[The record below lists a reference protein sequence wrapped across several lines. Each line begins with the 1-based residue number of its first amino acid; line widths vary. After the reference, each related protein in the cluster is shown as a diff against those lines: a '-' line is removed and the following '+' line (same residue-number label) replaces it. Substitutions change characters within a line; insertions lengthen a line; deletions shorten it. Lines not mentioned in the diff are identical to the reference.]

1 MRYNLNGTSYKTSAS
16 DPGLTTGCPLVSSVA
31 TCIGYELTTSLD
43 FDADGD
49 GSSWSRAT
57 DGTLTLDAGD
67 NNDTYFAIPSGGASG
82 GWVPIGDC
90 GPDKRCADRE
100 GTPADESMDN
110 RSFNAVF
117 DGGGHTISGL
127 AIMRD
132 LDFVGL
138 FGVLDKGALITNLGL
153 EGSLV
158 KKTGSTTGGSVG
170 ALAGNLRDG
179 AIVASH
185 ATGSHVEGSD
195 GNQEDVG
202 GLVGWQAGGTIVAS
216 YTTGVVDGLD
226 DTSESAGGLV
236 GSMTASNS
244 VLLASYSTATV
255 VNSAISTRVG
265 GLVGQTF
272 IGASITASYAT
283 GAVTAG
289 GSISGGLV
297 GQANGTVTA
306 SYATG
311 AVAGGGSSLVGSGS
325 TGTLSASWG
334 FGAAT
339 GTSGN
344 GTADR
349 PTGITAATGI
359 TSGNVPAVWSAAASN
374 TLNAWDFGGA
384 ADAPIIRY
392 ADYDGAAVG
401 TSPNYTSG
409 DDYHCANA
417 ASAPIGAIL
426 IPNCH
431 QGLSGPVRAVGGL
444 QARPVLGSLA
454 AAVNLIVD
462 LRSSPIVFP
471 NTGGVQLT
479 SCEVTTGT
487 LPTGLDAEVTPD
499 GTSCQIVGI
508 PSAASASAAYTITAT
523 NGGGTSSATVTLA
536 VIAVSIGDG
545 DGDGLIDIYTPEQ
558 LNNMRYSLDGSKYK
572 TSASDPGVTT
582 GCPSSGCIGYELMND
597 LDFDLDGDGSSWTRA
612 SDGTL
617 TLDAGDNHASY
628 FAIPTGGASGG
639 WMPIGDCGADAAC
652 KDAPSSPLVDETL
665 DNVPF
670 TAIFEGNG
678 FAISNLA
685 TVRDI
690 SFVGLFG
697 YMDEGAEIRN
707 VGLVDNLA
715 KKSGTTF
722 VWAGGLVGRMDS
734 GTIVA
739 SYTTG
744 YVEGNTSATDGVGGL
759 VGWMEGDTIA
769 ASYATGNVNGVA
781 GTGASTDY
789 AGGLVGTLIDGTII
803 ASYATGSV
811 DGATPISNNGGLVG
825 TMEDGTIVASYATG
839 DINSGGRRG
848 GLVGQF
854 GGGIIHGSYA
864 TGTVAGGTNSGSLAA
879 LSTGTITASWGF
891 ASGTAGTDSTTGST
905 DRPTGITAATGIT
918 SGNVPASWNAAA
930 SDTLNAWD
938 FGGATDAPVVR
949 YADYDGSGMDYH
961 CANAD
966 TSAPTGATIIPN
978 CFQGLPGQ
986 GRVVAG
992 LPAAPVIGNIG
1003 SLTAPVNLPR
1013 GMKVIPI
1020 VFMNTGGAQL
1030 TRCEVTTGT
1039 LPTGLAVEVTPDGT
1053 GCRIV
1058 GTPSALAT
1066 ATAYTITATNGGGTG
1081 TATITLA
1088 VLAPA
1093 ADLDGDGLIEIRTL
1107 AQLNNIRYSLD
1118 GAGYKDSDSAT
1129 ADTSGCP
1136 SDVCIGYELANSLD
1150 FDADGD
1156 GSSWTRDDT
1165 DGSYSLD
1172 EGDDADAYF
1181 DIASGGGS
1189 NNKTGGW
1196 VPIGTTTAP
1205 FTAILEGN
1213 GFAISNLAV
1222 LGDLTAASGLFG
1234 VTGTGAEIRNLG
1246 LVDNLVKDTG
1256 TTGVALGGLVGV
1268 QNGGVIVASYT
1279 TGTAEGGT
1287 STTGAVTRTG
1297 GLVGFLNGGHIVGS
1311 HATGDIRSAGANN
1324 DQLGG
1329 LVGRLEG
1336 VASSIVAS
1344 WASGNI
1350 LDGDIA
1356 GGLVGFSTNSV
1367 GSTITASYAIGN
1379 VRGSSDTNTNRIGGL
1394 IGFLNT
1400 GALHASYAT
1409 GVVTGGTANDNNVG
1423 SLVGSRSSDAVTV
1436 SWGFGATTGGVVGVG
1451 YAGTNDRPVG
1461 VTSAI
1466 DLTAANVPASWNAA
1480 ASLTMGAWDY
1490 GTTVQLPALRFADYD
1505 GSGDDY
1511 HCADAASPPAGAV
1524 ILACDSTMPYAMQP
1538 RVPLAPPG
1546 AVLPDKPVLANIT
1559 TANLEYRTGVMADLT
1574 FTNTGGGG
1582 IPADGC
1588 TVTPNLPGS
1597 LSVGPT
1603 SDGTSCEIKGP
1614 LNETKAETTYT
1625 VTATN
1630 AGGSGSATVTFTVL
1644 EKRLF
1649 APNLVSITGVETYT
1663 VGKRVDITFNNAG
1676 GGSLT
1681 SCTVS
1686 PALPT
1691 GLSESA
1697 TDIRATCQ
1705 ITGIP
1710 TAVTASTEYTMTTA
1724 NATAGSTATVT
1735 FAVVAAPVAVDAD
1748 GDGLIEIRHPG
1759 GSCNNVRF
1767 SLDGSKYKTSATDT
1781 GNATGCPLNVCIGYE
1796 LMMDLD
1802 FDTDNDGSSW
1812 TRASSGAYTLDT
1824 DDDNDAYFDVDTG
1837 GWVPIG
1843 DCGAD
1848 GLCADSDGTSAV
1860 DETLDNALFT
1870 GVFEGNGNTISNLAT
1885 IRGHFDIGLFGA
1897 IGTGA
1902 IVRNLHL
1909 VDNLAKGASSN
1920 ATTHAGGLVGT
1931 QFGGAIIA
1939 CSASG
1944 EVEAGT
1950 GPNNNVG
1957 GLVGILID
1965 GHIVGS
1971 GATGPVRG
1979 LTHRDDVGGLV
1990 GHMQDGAITASYAT
2004 GDADSGGLTISGLT
2018 GGEFAGGMVGNMD
2031 GGAITASYATGD
2043 ADTSTRGGDI
2053 AGSLVGRMNAG
2064 SVTASYA
2071 TGDADSGAGTG
2082 DFAGALVGFPGGGT
2096 LTASWGF
2103 GEAMSETVFPAG
2115 SRVGDTTT
2123 LDLPTGVTTAA
2134 GLTATNAPASWD
2146 QATSSTLGAW
2156 DFGTGT
2162 QTPALNFA
2170 DYDGAGAVFG
2180 CGSVT
2185 GVTISFRP
2193 PAACGALIEGQG
2205 RTVTAPT
2212 LALPSLLGKGRITVP
2227 FTIGDP
2233 VVIGFANTGGGSLS
2247 RCSVSPPLP
2256 AGLSESVTTDMTSCQ
2271 ITGTPTAATAET
2283 TYTMTATNATGDGT
2297 ATVTFTVEAPLAAP
2311 DLANLG
2317 SVPSGPV
2324 AGTFWFTFFSNTGG
2338 DELTGC
2344 SVSPPL
2350 PAGLSESVT
2359 STKTTCQI
2367 TGIAAAAAASAEYT
2381 MTATNAT
2388 GSNTATVTFAV
2399 AAAPPPAVAAPD
2411 IADLGTISTGPVIGS
2426 SWEVLFINSG
2436 GGTIPDNGCTITPD
2450 LPTGL
2455 SVGPTTGGAS
2465 CQISGIPTEAKV
2477 STEYTVTATNGIG
2490 MDTATVTFTVAA
2502 PVDTDGDGLIEIST
2516 LAQLNNVRFSLD
2528 GSKYKTSAS
2537 DSGATGGCPSNVC
2550 IGYELVNDL
2559 DFDGDDPDTL
2569 TWVRNNDGSY
2579 TLDTDDDVDAYF
2591 DVGTITGGWVPI
2603 GDTTTP
2609 FTGVF
2614 EGNGFAISN
2623 LLTVRDLAAV
2633 GLFGAIDT
2641 PAIVRNVHLVANLA
2655 KSTSSSTV
2663 VSSVGGLV
2671 GRQQGGA
2678 IIASSASGAA
2688 EPGTGVVNNNA
2699 NDVGGLVGQMSGGHI
2714 VGSRATGPVRGLHQA
2729 DRAGG
2734 LVGLMQADSTITAS
2748 FATGAVTGGGSL
2760 DTVGG
2765 LVGQMQASGTDIPDI
2780 RASYATGAVS
2790 GDAGNDNAGGLVGW
2804 MIAGTITNSYAT
2816 GAVDGGAGTDQVG
2829 SLAGAQITGSTVT
2842 ASWGF
2847 GAKTGGETD
2856 GVDGS
2861 VASGTSTLDLPTG
2874 VTTPAGLTATNV
2886 PASWNAAASS
2896 TLGAWDF
2903 GTSTQTP
2910 ALRFADYDG
2919 IALAAFHC
2927 GASTAPTGALVLPVC
2942 GRLVPGQG
2950 DRTDTLAAPA
2960 LADQTSV
2967 TTYTVGSAVTIL
2979 FPNSGGG
2986 ELTACAVSP
2995 DLPAGLTESVTA
3007 DMASCQ
3013 ITGTP
3018 TAAAASTEYTMTAT
3032 NATGNGTATVT
3043 FIVALPAAP
3052 DIADLGTLT
3061 SGSSPVVGTSFDL
3074 FFINNSGSSLT
3085 DCSVSPS
3092 LPLGLEGRVTSSK
3105 IGCQIIGTPTAVAA
3119 LTEYTMTATNAG
3131 GSDTATVT
3139 FAVTAPLAL
3148 PNLADRG
3155 AIATPY
3161 PVNIAI
3167 SPIVF
3172 TNSGG
3177 GSIPT
3182 GGCTVAS
3189 PALPAGLS
3197 ERFPP
3202 LAGPVAKSPA
3212 PPLRAPPRPC
3222 CTP

>member
-1 MRYNLNGTSYKTSAS
+1 MLRVKTHH
-16 DPGLTTGCPLVSSVA
+16 P
-31 TCIGYELTTSLD
+31 
-43 FDADGD
+43 
-49 GSSWSRAT
+49 
-57 DGTLTLDAGD
+57 
-67 NNDTYFAIPSGGASG
+67 
-82 GWVPIGDC
+82 
-90 GPDKRCADRE
+90 
-100 GTPADESMDN
+100 
-110 RSFNAVF
+110 
-117 DGGGHTISGL
+117 H
-127 AIMRD
+127 
-132 LDFVGL
+132 
-138 FGVLDKGALITNLGL
+138 
-153 EGSLV
+153 
-158 KKTGSTTGGSVG
+158 
-170 ALAGNLRDG
+170 
-179 AIVASH
+179 
-185 ATGSHVEGSD
+185 
-195 GNQEDVG
+195 
-202 GLVGWQAGGTIVAS
+202 
-216 YTTGVVDGLD
+216 
-226 DTSESAGGLV
+226 
-236 GSMTASNS
+236 
-244 VLLASYSTATV
+244 
-255 VNSAISTRVG
+255 
-265 GLVGQTF
+265 
-272 IGASITASYAT
+272 
-283 GAVTAG
+283 
-289 GSISGGLV
+289 
-297 GQANGTVTA
+297 
-306 SYATG
+306 
-311 AVAGGGSSLVGSGS
+311 
-325 TGTLSASWG
+325 
-334 FGAAT
+334 
-339 GTSGN
+339 
-344 GTADR
+344 
-349 PTGITAATGI
+349 
-359 TSGNVPAVWSAAASN
+359 
-374 TLNAWDFGGA
+374 
-384 ADAPIIRY
+384 
-392 ADYDGAAVG
+392 
-401 TSPNYTSG
+401 
-409 DDYHCANA
+409 
-417 ASAPIGAIL
+417 
-426 IPNCH
+426 
-431 QGLSGPVRAVGGL
+431 
-444 QARPVLGSLA
+444 
-454 AAVNLIVD
+454 
-462 LRSSPIVFP
+462 
-471 NTGGVQLT
+471 
-479 SCEVTTGT
+479 
-487 LPTGLDAEVTPD
+487 
-499 GTSCQIVGI
+499 
-508 PSAASASAAYTITAT
+508 
-523 NGGGTSSATVTLA
+523 
-536 VIAVSIGDG
+536 
-545 DGDGLIDIYTPEQ
+545 
-558 LNNMRYSLDGSKYK
+558 
-572 TSASDPGVTT
+572 
-582 GCPSSGCIGYELMND
+582 
-597 LDFDLDGDGSSWTRA
+597 
-612 SDGTL
+612 
-617 TLDAGDNHASY
+617 
-628 FAIPTGGASGG
+628 
-639 WMPIGDCGADAAC
+639 
-652 KDAPSSPLVDETL
+652 PLVDETD

-697 YMDEGAEIRN
+697 YMDGGAEIRN

-891 ASGTAGTDSTTGST
+891 ASGTTGTDSTTGST

-1003 SLTAPVNLPR
+1003 SLSAPVNLPR

-1066 ATAYTITATNGGGTG
+1066 AAAYTITATNGGGTG

-1156 GSSWTRDDT
+1156 GSSWSRDDT

-1189 NNKTGGW
+1189 GGW

-1234 VTGTGAEIRNLG
+1234 VTGTGAEIRSLG

-1287 STTGAVTRTG
+1287 STSGASTRTG

-1356 GGLVGFSTNSV
+1356 GGLVGYSTNSV
-1367 GSTITASYAIGN
+1367 GSTIAASYAIGN
-1379 VRGSSDTNTNRIGGL
+1379 VRGSNAKNRIGGL

-1400 GALHASYAT
+1400 GALHATYAT
-1409 GVVTGGTANDNNVG
+1409 GVVTGGTDNGNLVG

-1436 SWGFGATTGGVVGVG
+1436 SWGFGARSGQAMSSAVGETSG

-1505 GSGDDY
+1505 GATVGTAGAYTSGHLY

-1748 GDGLIEIRHPG
+1748 GDGLIEI
-1759 GSCNNVRF
+1759 STLAELNNVRF

-1824 DDDNDAYFDVDTG
+1824 DDDVDAYFDVDTG

-1848 GLCADSDGTSAV
+1848 GLCADSVGTPAV
-1860 DETLDNALFT
+1860 DETTDNALFT
-1870 GVFEGNGNTISNLAT
+1870 GVFEGNGNTISNLVT
-1885 IRGHFDIGLFGA
+1885 IRGDFDIGLFGA

-1909 VDNLAKGASSN
+1909 VDNLAKGASSTS
-1920 ATTHAGGLVGT
+1920 TTHAGGLVGT

-1990 GHMQDGAITASYAT
+1990 GHMLDGAITASYAT

-2018 GGEFAGGMVGNMD
+2018 GGEVAGGLVGNMD

-2043 ADTSTRGGDI
+2043 ADTSARGGDI
-2053 AGSLVGRMNAG
+2053 AGSLVGRMSAG

-2103 GEAMSETVFPAG
+2103 GEAMSETVLPAG

-2134 GLTATNAPASWD
+2134 GLTSTNAPASWD

-2170 DYDGAGAVFG
+2170 DYDGAGTVFG

-2212 LALPSLLGKGRITVP
+2212 LALPSLADIGAASTYTTGTTITPIV
-2227 FTIGDP
+2227 FT
-2233 VVIGFANTGGGSLS
+2233 NSGGGSLS

-2271 ITGTPTAATAET
+2271 ITGMPTAAATET

-2297 ATVTFTVEAPLAAP
+2297 ATVTITVEAPLAAP

-2338 DELTGC
+2338 EELTGC

-2516 LAQLNNVRFSLD
+2516 LAELNNVRFSLD

-2537 DSGATGGCPSNVC
+2537 DSGATGGCPSSVC

-2678 IIASSASGAA
+2678 IIACSTSGEA
-2688 EPGTGVVNNNA
+2688 EPGTGIVNNNA

-2714 VGSRATGPVRGLHQA
+2714 VGSRATGPVRGLTEA

-2748 FATGAVTGGGSL
+2748 FATGAVTGGSGTNG
-2760 DTVGG
+2760 DQVGG
-2765 LVGQMQASGTDIPDI
+2765 LVGQMQAGGPDIPDI

-2804 MIAGTITNSYAT
+2804 MIAGTIANSYAT
-2816 GAVDGGAGTDQVG
+2816 GAVDGGAGADQVG
-2829 SLAGAQITGSTVT
+2829 SLAGAQVTGSTVT

-2874 VTTPAGLTATNV
+2874 VTTPAGLTATNA

-3074 FFINNSGSSLT
+3074 FFINNGGSSLT

-3105 IGCQIIGTPTAVAA
+3105 IGP
-3119 LTEYTMTATNAG
+3119 
-3131 GSDTATVT
+3131 
-3139 FAVTAPLAL
+3139 
-3148 PNLADRG
+3148 
-3155 AIATPY
+3155 
-3161 PVNIAI
+3161 
-3167 SPIVF
+3167 
-3172 TNSGG
+3172 
-3177 GSIPT
+3177 
-3182 GGCTVAS
+3182 
-3189 PALPAGLS
+3189 
-3197 ERFPP
+3197 
-3202 LAGPVAKSPA
+3202 AKSSA
-3212 PPLRAPPRPC
+3212 PPPRP
-3222 CTP
+3222 PP